1 MFFVP
6 DKVGGWDL
14 QVVVQKETRAW
25 WVQVE
30 IVDMMIGID
39 IDGVFIDMQVSS
51 VTRDNTRDVEEGEEV
66 LAIEMEGVNAI
77 VDIEALKND
86 GEAFKDWLSSLLGFK
101 IVQHNIL
108 PI

>member
-1 MFFVP
+1 
-6 DKVGGWDL
+6 
-14 QVVVQKETRAW
+14 
-25 WVQVE
+25 
-30 IVDMMIGID
+30 
-39 IDGVFIDMQVSS
+39 
-51 VTRDNTRDVEEGEEV
+51 V

>member
-1 MFFVP
+1 
-6 DKVGGWDL
+6 
-14 QVVVQKETRAW
+14 
-25 WVQVE
+25 VQVE

-86 GEAFKDWLSSLLGFK
+86 GEAFKD
-101 IVQHNIL
+101 
-108 PI
+108 